1 VVVWEEGGAGDVE
14 GPRRRTSNAGR
25 ESKSLSFL
33 KNLKHNE
40 KNVILKC

>member
-25 ESKSLSFL
+25 ESKSLFVFL
-33 KNLKHNE
+33 NLKRNE
-40 KNVILKC
+40 KNVIF